1 MAEGSIV
8 RRSARADAFAGE
20 QLVRALYHAHG
31 AAIMAYAN
39 RMTGDRALAE
49 DVFQET
55 MLRAWRRSDELSTSA
70 GSIRAWL
77 FRTCQGI
84 VVEQARRRDAPP
96 PGLPDSD
103 PVPRV
108 AGALHR

>member
-1 MAEGSIV
+1 VAEGSIV
-8 RRSARADAFAGE
+8 RLSARTDAFAGE

-31 AAIMAYAN
+31 AAIMAYAS

-55 MLRAWRRSDELSTSA
+55 MLRAWRQSDELSASA

-77 FRTCQGI
+77 FKTCRGI
-84 VVEQARRRDAPP
+84 VIEQARRRDVRPP
-96 PGLPDSD
+96 ELPDSD
-103 PVPRV
+103 SLPRV
-108 AGALHR
+108 AGALNR